1 MMRKMLLWL
10 LLLGSLQ
17 ATAQVS
23 LGHQKKSVTAKQD
36 SMIAS
41 FAAQRERALVKYGYI
56 GEPKQKN
63 DSALGHSKSIMLRQQ
78 LNSLPQAGQS
88 VPRSFK
94 YKGLPSTPKTM
105 EDQWLKRQNQ
115 RNSYMN
121 GYGDVLVD
129 AGISVLD
136 AIFK

>member
-1 MMRKMLLWL
+1 MMRKIFLWL
-10 LLLGSLQ
+10 LLLGSMQ
-17 ATAQVS
+17 AKAQVS
-23 LGHQKKSVTAKQD
+23 LGHQKKFATAKQD

-41 FAAQRERALVKYGYI
+41 FAAQREQALLKYGHI
-56 GEPKQKN
+56 GEPMSKN
-63 DSALGHSKSIMLRQQ
+63 DSTSEAAKSIMLRTQ
-78 LNSLPQAGQS
+78 LNSLPKTGQS
-88 VPRSFK
+88 VPRTFD
-94 YKGLPSTPKTM
+94 YRGLPSTSRAM

-121 GYGDVLVD
+121 GYGDVFVN

>member
-1 MMRKMLLWL
+1 M
-10 LLLGSLQ
+10 Q

-23 LGHQKKSVTAKQD
+23 LGQRQKSVTAKQD

-41 FAAQRERALVKYGYI
+41 FAAKREQALVKYGHI
-56 GEPKQKN
+56 GEPTLRK
-63 DSALGHSKSIMLRQQ
+63 DSVSEASKSIMLRQQ
-78 LNSLPQAGQS
+78 LNSFPQSGQS
-88 VPRSFK
+88 VPRTFD
-94 YKGLPSTPKTM
+94 YKGLPSTPRTM

-121 GYGDVLVD
+121 GYGDVFVD